1 VRRINVRI
9 DRVVADSRFA
19 HAGAPAAAAEALA
32 RAISHALATPLPAE
46 QGEGRPLDP
55 DRIVATVKRV
65 VRTSFGRAA
74 TRP

>member
-9 DRVVADSRFA
+9 DRVVGDAQFA
-19 HAGAPAAAAEALA
+19 HAGAGAVAEALA
-32 RAISHALATPLPAE
+32 RAIRDGLATPLPAE
-46 QGEGRPLDP
+46 QGEGRPLEP
-55 DRIVATVKRV
+55 GRVVATVERA